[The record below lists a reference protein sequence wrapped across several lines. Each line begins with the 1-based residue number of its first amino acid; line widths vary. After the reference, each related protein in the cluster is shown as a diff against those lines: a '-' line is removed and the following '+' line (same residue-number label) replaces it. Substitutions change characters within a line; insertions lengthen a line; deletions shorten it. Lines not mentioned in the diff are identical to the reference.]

1 MYKRQG
7 TNSTESGA
15 VTAKSGV
22 TIDGDIVIGVGGD
35 TDTVIDNKAEAAV
48 TGQCYPS
55 LVKNKTPNINVPNSL
70 LNMASGGDLT
80 GSSTISTSVKYDS
93 INLKGVVDPNKS
105 DLITVDAKNVE
116 IYVIGDLILGN
127 SDELQI
133 LADAS
138 LTIYLGGNLF
148 IDNGGAINNLTTVP
162 KQLKV
167 YGLETCTNID
177 FKNSGSFYGAI
188 YAPNADIR
196 LHNGVTVY
204 GAMVGKSFLQDVNAN
219 FHYDMSLREIAAS
232 DIGVHLVVK
241 RWRENYSHY
250 QYRYQEHFGSGF
262 GN

>member
-1 MYKRQG
+1 M
-7 TNSTESGA
+7 
-15 VTAKSGV
+15 
-22 TIDGDIVIGVGGD
+22 D
-35 TDTVIDNKAEAAV
+35 
-48 TGQCYPS
+48 
-55 LVKNKTPNINVPNSL
+55 
-70 LNMASGGDLT
+70 MASGGALT

-105 DLITVDAKNVE
+105 DIITIDAKNVE

-127 SDELQI
+127 GDELQI

-148 IDNGGAINNLTTVP
+148 IDNSGAINNLTQIP

-167 YGLETCTNID
+167 YGLDTCTNID

-188 YAPNADIR
+188 YAPDADIR

-219 FHYDMSLREIAAS
+219 FFYDMSLREVDATE
-232 DIGVHLVVK
+232 IGVYMVIK
-241 RWRENYSHY
+241 RWSE
-250 QYRYQEHFGSGF
+250 Q
-262 GN
+262 